1 MRAPGALVRG
11 AGVKLDR
18 YGSTFGGR
26 VIASPSPIVRG
37 RGIVTM
43 QRKLAVLAFL
53 TAACAAPLA
62 PSAVWA
68 ADVEVVRAARLLDVA
83 TGKYLDNPQVVVTDG
98 RITAVGKAGDAVPAG
113 AKVVELPGA
122 TLLPGLI
129 DMHVHLDSVAEIGGY
144 QGLQYSDAF
153 WSVVQ
158 TRNAKVTLEAGF
170 TTVRNVGSAQ
180 FDDVGLREA
189 IDEGYVP
196 GPRVVSAAYAIGAT
210 GGHCD
215 STFFPPSMD
224 EKSPYNVDSPDE
236 GRKRVRE
243 LKKYGARVIKICAT
257 GGVFSRGNEPGQQQ
271 LTLAEMQAIVDEAHM
286 AGLKVAAHAHG
297 AAGIKDAIRA
307 GVDTIEHVS
316 LVDDEGIK
324 LAVQKGAYFSMDIYN
339 TDYTQAEG
347 AKNGVLEDNLRKD
360 RDIGEIQRENFRRA
374 LKAGVKMV
382 YGTDAGVYPHGQ
394 NAKQFAVMV
403 RYGATPLQA
412 IQSATITAAQ
422 ALGQEKD
429 VGQVAVGRYG
439 DLIAVA
445 GDPLSDV
452 TTLEKP
458 VFVMKGGAVVKQP

>member
-1 MRAPGALVRG
+1 MRELAALTFVAAALAATIAPQAARG
-11 AGVKLDR
+11 AE
-18 YGSTFGGR
+18 
-26 VIASPSPIVRG
+26 VR
-37 RGIVTM
+37 
-43 QRKLAVLAFL
+43 
-53 TAACAAPLA
+53 
-62 PSAVWA
+62 
-68 ADVEVVRAARLLDVA
+68 VVRAARLLDVA
-83 TGKYLDNPQVVVTDG
+83 SGKYVDNPQVVVTDG
-98 RITAVGKAGDAVPAG
+98 RITAVGRAGDAVPAG
-113 AKVVELPGA
+113 AEVVELPGA

-144 QGLQYSDAF
+144 NGLQYSDAF

-189 IDEGYVP
+189 IDEGYVT

-297 AAGIKDAIRA
+297 APGIRDAIRA
-307 GVDTIEHVS
+307 GVDTIEHAS

-324 LAVQKGAYFSMDIYN
+324 LAVQKGGYFSMDIYN

-347 AKNGVLEDNLRKD
+347 KKNGVLEDNLRKD
-360 RDIGEIQRENFRRA
+360 RDIAEIQRENFRKA

-382 YGTDAGVYPHGQ
+382 YGTDAGVYPHGL
-394 NAKQFAVMV
+394 NGRQFAVMV

-412 IQSATITAAQ
+412 IQSATITASQ

-429 VGQVAVGRYG
+429 VGQLAAGRYG
-439 DLIAVA
+439 DIIAVA
-445 GDPLSDV
+445 GDPLADI

-458 VFVMKGGAVVKQP
+458 VFVMKGGTVIKQP